1 MPRSFKKL
9 QKHAILFLAMA
20 TLVFQTGPRTGER
33 VSLDKKKFTFGRS
46 SDCDCTLHHPTVS
59 REHFYLEHNNG
70 KLFLVD
76 QGSGN
81 GTFVNSERA
90 SWIELKDR
98 DIIEAGPFVL
108 SVEMTDSLMQ
118 AERIQSQPRHHQP
131 RSSTTFDAV
140 TASLYSPQF
149 LQGIEHF
156 NAGRYFDAH
165 EVWEEIW
172 LLASG
177 DTKLFYQMLI
187 QAAVALHHYERANAR
202 GARGLYANVIG
213 KLERLPAVF
222 MSIDLVDFSRQFR
235 RALAGLMEND
245 NEAAP
250 TDHTHRPRIKLL
262 GRDTDDWSL

>member
-1 MPRSFKKL
+1 
-9 QKHAILFLAMA
+9 MA

-33 VSLDKKKFTFGRS
+33 VLLDKKKFTFGRS

-59 REHFYLEHNNG
+59 REHFCLEHNNG

-76 QGSGN
+76 QESGN

-98 DIIEAGPFVL
+98 DKIQAGPFVL
-108 SVEMTDSLMQ
+108 IVEMTESLV
-118 AERIQSQPRHHQP
+118 EPEHIQSQPRRQQVP
-131 RSSTTFDAV
+131 SSTSLNSV
-140 TASLYSPQF
+140 TASLYSPHF
-149 LQGIEHF
+149 LEGIEHF

-172 LLASG
+172 LPASG
-177 DTKLFYQMLI
+177 ETKLFYQMLI

-202 GARGLYANVIG
+202 GARGLYANVIS
-213 KLERLPAVF
+213 KLDRLPAVF

-235 RALAGLMEND
+235 AALVDLIENG
-245 NEAAP
+245 NEAPP
-250 TDHTHRPRIKLL
+250 TGHKHRPHITLL